1 MKKYRT
7 NEANSTDRRLG
18 YSQRDRNPAGGDG
31 ASGYTADALE
41 CDLPVSH
48 AAVFYSFGTALRS
61 ENGDGGVCAEEGEA
75 SAAALCAVYRALC
88 PAEGMGEGG
97 AGGEDGFQL
106 FVALP
111 LAGIL

>member
-1 MKKYRT
+1 M
-7 NEANSTDRRLG
+7 L
-18 YSQRDRNPAGGDG
+18 QRNL
-31 ASGYTADALE
+31 S
-41 CDLPVSH
+41 VSY

-61 ENGDGGVCAEEGEA
+61 ENGDGGVCSEEGEA